1 MKKEKFLIIQLY
13 SNGDCLYATTLARQL
28 KNDFPG
34 CQITWAIA
42 PFCAA
47 ILRNNPY
54 VDEVWPVGYITDRTI
69 ETFRANRQ
77 RLFDEANEKGFDKIF
92 FTQIIEENFSFYN
105 GLVRTS
111 IFAAFQRPIT
121 VPVEPVLILDESE
134 KNKVEQFVRKYDL
147 KSTDFVVLFESAP
160 QSGQLA
166 MDTQQALHL
175 ARKISNEDS
184 SIRFILSSATPI
196 TEEGYSIIDGSVLT
210 LRETAFLTHYCS
222 LLIGCSSGIT
232 WSSTSTAAK
241 KIPSIQL
248 LNKNAYL
255 FNSPT
260 LDHLRVGLSAER
272 WLELTEFNE
281 EKLIACIT
289 AIKTNGFETAKEQFA
304 QKPVQTFKLYRGIT
318 HSFLKEGKLKLLGKF
333 ISRNLKIYGFNLSM
347 VKYTLLGIVLFPAQ
361 LIINSTNKK
370 KLS

>member
-1 MKKEKFLIIQLY
+1 MGRERFLIVQLY
-13 SNGDCLYATTLARQL
+13 SNGDCLYATAIARQL

-34 CQITWAIA
+34 CHLTWAIA

-47 ILRNNPY
+47 ILRNNPF
-54 VDEVWPVGYITDRTI
+54 VDEIWSVDYITDRTI

-77 RLFDEANEKGFDKIF
+77 LLFEEANKKGFDQIF

-105 GLVRTS
+105 GLVRSS
-111 IFAAFQRPIT
+111 IFAAFQRAIT
-121 VPVEPVLILDESE
+121 VPVEPVLVLDDSE
-134 KNKVEQFVRKYDL
+134 KNKVEDFVRKHDL
-147 KSTDFVVLFESAP
+147 KTTDFVILFESAP

-175 ARKISNEDS
+175 ARRISNEDPS
-184 SIRFILSSATPI
+184 TRFILSSATPI
-196 TEEGYSIIDGSVLT
+196 PDESYSIIDGSVLT
-210 LRETAFLTHYCS
+210 LRETAFLTHYCN

-260 LDHLRVGLSAER
+260 LDHLRADLPADR
-272 WLELTEFNE
+272 WLELTEFDE
-281 EKLIACIT
+281 EKLISCIT
-289 AIKTNGFETAKEQFA
+289 IIKEHGFEKAKKQFG

-318 HSFLKEGKLKLLGKF
+318 HTFLKDGRLSSLQKF
-333 ISRNLKIYGFNLSM
+333 ISRNLKIYGFNFSM
-347 VKYTLLGIVLFPAQ
+347 LRYIFLGIVLFPAQ
-361 LIINSTNKK
+361 LIVDSINKRH
-370 KLS
+370 

>member
-1 MKKEKFLIIQLY
+1 MRREKFLILQLY
-13 SNGDCLYATTLARQL
+13 SNGDCLYATAIARQL

-34 CQITWAIA
+34 CHVTWAIA

-54 VDEVWPVGYITDRTI
+54 VDEVWSVGYITDRTI
-69 ETFRANRQ
+69 ETFRANRR
-77 RLFDEANEKGFDKIF
+77 RLFDEANGKGFDKIF

-121 VPVEPVLILDESE
+121 VPVEPTLVLDESE
-134 KNKVEQFVRKYDL
+134 RNKVEQFVRRHDL
-147 KSTDFVVLFESAP
+147 KGSDFVVLFESAP

-175 ARKISNEDS
+175 AKQISNEDQS
-184 SIRFILSSATPI
+184 TRFILSSATPI
-196 TEEGYSIIDGSVLT
+196 AEESYSVIDGSSLT
-210 LRETAFLTHYCS
+210 LRETAFLTHYCN

-260 LDHLRVGLSAER
+260 LDHLRVGLPTDR

-289 AIKTNGFETAKEQFA
+289 AIKTKGFEAAKQQFA

-318 HSFLKEGKLKLLGKF
+318 HSFLNDGKLRLLGKF
-333 ISRNLKIYGFNLSM
+333 ISRNFKIYGFNLSM
-347 VKYTLLGIVLFPAQ
+347 FKYILLGIVLFPVQ
-361 LIINSTNKK
+361 LIINSLNKK
-370 KLS
+370 S